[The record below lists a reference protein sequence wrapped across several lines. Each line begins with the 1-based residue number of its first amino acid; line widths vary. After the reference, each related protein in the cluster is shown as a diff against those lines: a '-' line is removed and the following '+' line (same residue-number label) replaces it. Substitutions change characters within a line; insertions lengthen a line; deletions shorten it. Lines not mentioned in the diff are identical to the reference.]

1 MSSKKLVGMSSE
13 QMLDGSPASPVER
26 GRRPSPAW
34 WAPIAAIGTPTLLVG
49 LHALVYGRWII
60 DDAAITFAYVR
71 SIASGLGPVLQAGA
85 DPVEGFSNPAWLAL
99 LVAGHKVHLFDHGT
113 MFGIPDVVAFPKLL
127 ALIFCAVL
135 FAAFYRV
142 AKALT
147 RWPVTVTIVAG
158 GITAAIPSFVI
169 WCFSGLENSLLAAAV
184 GWLAAC
190 IATAVGGDRLLTT
203 RTAVICGIVAAVAG
217 LTRPDGMIYVLAY
230 PLAVL
235 LLGRAPRAHKLRAA
249 AVGTAAFALPL
260 GVFLLWRY
268 ATFGEVVPNTAIA
281 KAQGLPDLMGLA
293 RPMGLVVF
301 TGVAPA
307 LLGAVL
313 VAIVL
318 RRRAGNHAGLLALL
332 ITFALGV
339 LAYVILEGD
348 WMGQYRFATP
358 IWATGALIIAVAGAQ
373 VLAGADGR
381 ERRRVWMA
389 SAVTAAVA
397 VPVLAHSALTFR
409 ADPTVP
415 MCAVAS
421 YAGWTPNEYADY
433 LGLDDATIATP
444 DIGGTALVS
453 NLRIIDLGGLADAA
467 LARRWAAGDASGLRD
482 DIFAA
487 RPEFIETHHEWS
499 DTTGIIEDP
508 RLATEYVEL
517 ARTSRTDGLWIRRDL
532 ATQLDARGGLP
543 VAPKSLPL
551 KTDDPYQLVEP
562 LASCGQMRP

>member
-1 MSSKKLVGMSSE
+1 MSSQKWVGMRSE
-13 QMLDGSPASPVER
+13 QTLDGVKAFRAEQWR
-26 GRRPSPAW
+26 QPSAR
-34 WAPIAAIGTPTLLVG
+34 WAPVAAIGTPTLLAG

-71 SIASGLGPVLQAGA
+71 SIATGLGPVLQAGA
-85 DPVEGFSNPAWLAL
+85 DPVEGYSNPAWLAL
-99 LVAGHKVHLFDHGT
+99 LVVGHKLNLFDHGT
-113 MFGIPDVVAFPKLL
+113 LFGIPDVVAFPKLL
-127 ALIFCAVL
+127 ALIACAVL
-135 FAAFYRV
+135 YAAFYRV
-142 AKALT
+142 AKVLT

-158 GITAAIPSFVI
+158 AITASIPSFVI

-190 IATAVGGDRLLTT
+190 IATAVAGDRLLTT
-203 RTAVICGIVAAVAG
+203 RTALICGLVAAVAG

-235 LLGRAPRAHKLRAA
+235 LLVRAPRADKLRPV
-249 AVGTAAFALPL
+249 AVGIAAFAVPL
-260 GVFLLWRY
+260 GAFLLWRY
-268 ATFGEVVPNTAIA
+268 ATFGELVPNTAIA
-281 KAQGLPDLMGLA
+281 KAQGLPDLIGIA
-293 RPMGLVVF
+293 RPLGLVVF

-318 RRRAGNHAGLLALL
+318 RRKAGNTSGLQALL
-332 ITFALGV
+332 ITFGLAV

-373 VLAGADGR
+373 VLAGADTR
-381 ERRRVWMA
+381 EQRRVWIA
-389 SAVTAAVA
+389 SGLTIAVA
-397 VPVLAHSALTFR
+397 APVLAHSALTFR

-421 YAGWTPNEYADY
+421 YAGWTPNEYATT

-453 NLRIIDLGGLADAA
+453 TLRIIDLGGLADAE

-482 DIFAA
+482 DVFAA

-499 DTTGIIEDP
+499 DTTGLIDDP
-508 RLATEYVEL
+508 RLTADYVEL
-517 ARTSRTDGLWIRRDL
+517 ARTSRTDGLWVRRDL
-532 ATQLDARGGLP
+532 AAQLDARGALP

-551 KTDDPYQLVEP
+551 KADDPYQLAEP
-562 LASCGQMRP
+562 LASCGQLRP

>member
-1 MSSKKLVGMSSE
+1 MSSE
-13 QMLDGSPASPVER
+13 QTLDGTRTVRIEQ
-26 GRRPSPAW
+26 RRPSPAW
-34 WAPIAAIGTPTLLVG
+34 WAPVAAIGTPTLLVG

-71 SIASGLGPVLQAGA
+71 SIATGLGPVLQAGA
-85 DPVEGFSNPAWLAL
+85 DPVEGYSNPAWLAL
-99 LVAGHKVHLFDHGT
+99 LVAGHKLHLFDHGT
-113 MFGIPDVVAFPKLL
+113 LFGIPDVVAFPKLL
-127 ALIFCAVL
+127 ALLACAVL
-135 FAAFYRV
+135 YASFYRA

-158 GITAAIPSFVI
+158 AITAAIPSFVI
-169 WCFSGLENSLLAAAV
+169 WCFSGLENSLLAASV

-190 IATAVGGDRLLTT
+190 IATAVAGDRLLTT
-203 RTAVICGIVAAVAG
+203 RTALMCGLVAAVAG
-217 LTRPDGMIYVLAY
+217 LTRPDGMIYALAY

-235 LLGRAPRAHKLRAA
+235 LLARAPRADKLRSA
-249 AVGTAAFALPL
+249 AVGIAAFAVPL
-260 GVFLLWRY
+260 GAFLVWRY
-268 ATFGEVVPNTAIA
+268 TTFGEVVPNTAIA
-281 KAQGLPDLMGLA
+281 KAQGLPDLIGIA
-293 RPMGLVVF
+293 RPLALVAF

-318 RRRAGNHAGLLALL
+318 RRRARSNSGLLALL

-373 VLAGADGR
+373 VLADADAR
-381 ERRRVWMA
+381 QRRRVWVA
-389 SAVTAAVA
+389 SAVTVAVA
-397 VPVLAHSALTFR
+397 APVLAHSALAFR

-421 YAGWTPNEYADY
+421 YAGWTPNEYADT

-453 NLRIIDLGGLADAA
+453 TLRIIDLGGLADAA
-467 LARRWAAGDASGLRD
+467 LARRWAAHDASGLRD
-482 DIFAA
+482 DVFAA

-499 DTTGIIEDP
+499 DTTGIIDDP
-508 RLATEYVEL
+508 RLAADYVEL

-532 ATQLDARGGLP
+532 AARLDARGALP
-543 VAPKSLPL
+543 AAPKSLPL
-551 KTDDPYQLVEP
+551 KADDPYQLVDP